1 MAIEFVDVQI
11 GDRTKKA
18 FVVENVEGVDQVILR
33 ETLMNVDVDFLK
45 YVDEEGEGVDFA
57 EKLKT
62 TKLRNGIN
70 AEKFFASRV
79 FGVDELTIAARRGAV
94 KRDLVGAVIA
104 LQDTNTAPDGGDGG
118 DGGGV

>member
-18 FVVENVEGVDQVILR
+18 FVVENVDGVDQVILR

-45 YVDEEGEGVDFA
+45 YVDEKGEGADFS
-57 EKLKT
+57 EKLKN

-70 AEKFFASRV
+70 AEKFFASRM

-94 KRDLVGAVIA
+94 KRDLVGAVVA
-104 LQDTNTAPDGGDGG
+104 LQDANAAPDQEPEDG
-118 DGGGV
+118 V

>member
-45 YVDEEGEGVDFA
+45 FVDAQGEGADFA
-57 EKLKT
+57 EKLKN

-79 FGVDELTIAARRGAV
+79 FAVDELTLIARRGAV
-94 KRDLVGAVIA
+94 KRDLVGAVVA
-104 LQDTNTAPDGGDGG
+104 LQDANTAPDPEPDGG
-118 DGGGV
+118 V